1 MRTQNDVQAWLNKNS
16 ISNEEAVSVANWLN
30 SCEEYNYLFNIR
42 SSNTGKTLQD
52 VIDFVNSESPQ
63 TDYSQIVAQFE
74 KVRKEVNKLEKLI
87 NKIR

>member
-1 MRTQNDVQAWLNKNS
+1 MRPQKELQKWLDNHLVDKDEVQSIKKWLQ
-16 ISNEEAVSVANWLN
+16 
-30 SCEEYNYLFNIR
+30 SCEEYDSTLLIYFKEN
-42 SSNTGKTLQD
+42 GVTLQD

-74 KVRKEVNKLEKLI
+74 KVRKEMNKLEKLI